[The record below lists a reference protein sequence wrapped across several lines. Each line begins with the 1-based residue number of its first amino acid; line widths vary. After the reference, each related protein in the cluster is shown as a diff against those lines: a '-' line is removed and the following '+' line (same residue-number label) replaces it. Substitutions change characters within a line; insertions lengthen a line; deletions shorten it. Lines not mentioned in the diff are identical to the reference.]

1 MDKKV
6 FLELVINVILS
17 GTGGIIRK
25 LIEQENNPNLRVPT
39 SRYII
44 SAIISLFVGLI
55 VFLMCKNFHV
65 SMYLTAG
72 LTALSGY
79 MGSPILDLLLR
90 KVAQETG
97 INLEG
102 DRHEQEP
109 QNKEQH
115 NKDEK

>member
-25 LIEQENNPNLRVPT
+25 LIEQENNPKLRVPT
-39 SRYII
+39 SRYIV

-90 KVAQETG
+90 IIARETG

-102 DRHEQEP
+102 DGHEQEQP
-109 QNKEQH
+109 DKKE
-115 NKDEK
+115 

>member
-25 LIEQENNPNLRVPT
+25 LIEQENNPKLRVPT
-39 SRYII
+39 SRYIV

-55 VFLMCKNFHV
+55 VFLMCKNFNV

-72 LTALSGY
+72 MTALSGY

-102 DRHEQEP
+102 DVHEQD
-109 QNKEQH
+109 QQDKNQH
-115 NKDEK
+115 SKD